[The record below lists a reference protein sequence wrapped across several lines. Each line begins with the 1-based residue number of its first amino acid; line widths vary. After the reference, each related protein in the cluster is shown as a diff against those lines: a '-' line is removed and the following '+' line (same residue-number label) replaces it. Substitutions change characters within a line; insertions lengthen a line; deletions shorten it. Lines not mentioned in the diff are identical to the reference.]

1 MFDQLTGRLS
11 AAVAALRGRG
21 RLTEQNIADTLRE
34 VRIALL
40 EADVALPV
48 VKRFIEAVKTRALGT
63 EVSASLSPG
72 QTLVGILHRE
82 LVTLLGG
89 TGTGLALNVQ
99 PPVVL
104 LLAGLQGA
112 GKTTTAA
119 KLARWL
125 IESHKRRVL
134 LVSTD
139 VRRPAAIL
147 QLERLAAQVKAG
159 FFAPPAGQMAPR
171 QIALAALAQAR
182 SGVYDTLIVDTAG
195 RLHIDAEL
203 MQELKDIDTSVGAH
217 QRLFVVDA
225 MAGQDALN
233 AARAFTAILDLTG
246 IILTKADGDA
256 RGGAALSVREV
267 TGKPIV
273 FLGVGEKSEALEL
286 FDPERMAQRI
296 LGMGDVVALVETVQ
310 RNIADEEAQRLAR
323 KVAKG
328 QSFDLGDLRA
338 QLDQVR
344 RMGGLGALMDK
355 LPTHM
360 SRRGLPPEQADRQVR
375 QQMAIIDSMTARERR
390 TPGLI
395 DGSRRRRIARGA
407 GVQVQ
412 DVNRLMKQFLDMQR
426 MMKQLKGSG
435 LRRLMGTFRGG
446 SPQEAYWDFKS
457 GLPLRRI
464 RALFWTPER
473 RNPWS
478 LFVSPGAAPRTSRSI
493 TWSSPT
499 AASARGGPASSRS
512 ASSTPWR
519 AAKSCGCALSSLGS
533 TTGSGWAR
541 SCPIVCANWLRSTA
555 SKQRRRR
562 PRG

>member
-21 RLTEQNIADTLRE
+21 RLTEDNIADTLRE
-34 VRIALL
+34 VRVALL

-48 VKRFIEAVKTRALGT
+48 VKRFIDAVKARALGA

-72 QTLVGILHRE
+72 QSLVGILHRE

-89 TGTGLALNVQ
+89 AGTGLALNVQ
-99 PPVVL
+99 PPLVL

-125 IESHKRRVL
+125 IETHKRRVL

-147 QLERLAAQVKAG
+147 QLERLAAQVQAS
-159 FFAPPAGQMAPR
+159 FFAPPPGQTAPR

-182 SGVYDTLIVDTAG
+182 NGVYDALIVDTAG

-203 MQELKDIDTSVGAH
+203 MQELKDIDAALSPH
-217 QRLFVVDA
+217 QRLFVVDS

-233 AARAFTAILDLTG
+233 AARAFSASLDLTG

-267 TGKPIV
+267 TGKPIL
-273 FLGVGEKSEALEL
+273 FLGIGEKSEALEL
-286 FDPERMAQRI
+286 FEPERMAQRI
-296 LGMGDVVALVETVQ
+296 LGMGDVVALVESVQ
-310 RNIADEEAQRLAR
+310 RNIEVGQAERLAR

-328 QSFDLGDLRA
+328 QAFDLGDLRS

-355 LPTHM
+355 LPAQM
-360 SRRGLPPEQADRQVR
+360 SRRAVAPDQADRQVR
-375 QQMAIIDSMTARERR
+375 QQMAIIDSMTPRERR
-390 TPGLI
+390 VPGII

-435 LRRLMGTFRGG
+435 LRRLMGAFRGG
-446 SPQEAYWDFKS
+446 SP
-457 GLPLRRI
+457 
-464 RALFWTPER
+464 
-473 RNPWS
+473 
-478 LFVSPGAAPRTSRSI
+478 
-493 TWSSPT
+493 
-499 AASARGGPASSRS
+499 
-512 ASSTPWR
+512 
-519 AAKSCGCALSSLGS
+519 
-533 TTGSGWAR
+533 
-541 SCPIVCANWLRSTA
+541 
-555 SKQRRRR
+555 
-562 PRG
+562 

>member
-21 RLTEQNIADTLRE
+21 RLTDDNIAETLRE

-48 VKRFIEAVKTRALGT
+48 VKRFIDAVKARALGA

-72 QTLVGILHRE
+72 QMLVGILHRE
-82 LVTLLGG
+82 LVTVLGG
-89 TGTGLALNVQ
+89 GAAGLALNVQ
-99 PPVVL
+99 PPLVL

-125 IESHKRRVL
+125 IEVHKRRVL

-139 VRRPAAIL
+139 VRRPAAVL
-147 QLERLAAQVKAG
+147 QLERLAGQVRAG
-159 FFAPPAGQMAPR
+159 FFAPPAGDSAPR
-171 QIALAALAQAR
+171 GIAAAALVQAQ
-182 SGVYDTLIVDTAG
+182 SGVYDALIVDTAG

-203 MQELKDIDTSVGAH
+203 MQELQDIDAAVAAH

-233 AARAFTAILDLTG
+233 AARAFGASLDLTG

-296 LGMGDVVALVETVQ
+296 LGMGDVVALVESVQ
-310 RNIADEEAQRLAR
+310 RNIESGEAERLAR

-328 QSFDLGDLRA
+328 QSFDLGDLRS

-355 LPTHM
+355 LPAQM
-360 SRRGLPPEQADRQVR
+360 SRRAVAPDQADRQVR
-375 QQMAIIDSMTARERR
+375 QQMAIIDSMTLRERR
-390 TPGLI
+390 APGII

-412 DVNRLMKQFLDMQR
+412 DVNRLMKQFLEMQK
-426 MMKQLKGSG
+426 MMKRLKGSG
-435 LRRLMGTFRGG
+435 MRRLMGAFKG
-446 SPQEAYWDFKS
+446 SAH
-457 GLPLRRI
+457 R
-464 RALFWTPER
+464 
-473 RNPWS
+473 
-478 LFVSPGAAPRTSRSI
+478 
-493 TWSSPT
+493 
-499 AASARGGPASSRS
+499 
-512 ASSTPWR
+512 
-519 AAKSCGCALSSLGS
+519 
-533 TTGSGWAR
+533 
-541 SCPIVCANWLRSTA
+541 
-555 SKQRRRR
+555 
-562 PRG
+562 